1 MSRLSMKRQVVAAT
15 AIGAALLAIEGAAAL
30 GGTVQAHAR
39 AVAAPVVPTGF
50 TATLFAAAPAGL
62 THPDDITRLNGNI
75 FVSYQNNA
83 NADGTPAGAQSTVV
97 EFAADGA
104 VLNQWNLTG
113 RCDGLTADPQG
124 QQVLATI
131 NEDANSSLAVIQP
144 TADSGNQVRLLTYSP
159 DPATV
164 SGGGTDALTILD
176 GAIYVSASNPS
187 GNTVPAI
194 YRLTL
199 PRHGSTAY
207 LEPVFA
213 DNAEATQGNTGT
225 SGTTTLNLT
234 DPDSNAAVPAS
245 SPRFAHALVLDSQ
258 ADSQLVFASHPGTP
272 EQSLTLL
279 NLAGGPQ
286 VDDVRWADASG
297 GDLYVV
303 DQQANQIWVIS
314 GPFAAGAAYA
324 SVPSGSPMAG
334 TIGRVD
340 LSSGSVTPF
349 ATGLTSPKG
358 LLYVGNDDNEQRQSG
373 DE

>member
-1 MSRLSMKRQVVAAT
+1 MSRLSMKRRVVAAT
-15 AIGAALLAIEGAAAL
+15 AIGAALLVIEGAAAL
-30 GGTVQAHAR
+30 GGTVQTHAR
-39 AVAAPVVPTGF
+39 AVAGPAVPAGF

-62 THPDDITRLNGNI
+62 THPDDITRLDGNV

-83 NADGTPAGAQSTVV
+83 NADGTPAGAQSTVA
-97 EFAADGA
+97 EFGAGGA

-113 RCDGLTADPQG
+113 RCDGLTADPQA

-144 TADSGNQVRLLTYSP
+144 KADPGAQVRLLTYSP

-187 GNTVPAI
+187 GSTVPAL

-213 DNAEATQGNTGT
+213 DNAQAAQGNTGT
-225 SGTTTLNLT
+225 NGTTTLSLT

-245 SPRFAHALVLDSQ
+245 SPRFAHDLVLDSQ

-286 VDDVRWADASG
+286 VDDIRWADTSG
-297 GDLYVV
+297 GDLYAV

-314 GPFAAGAAYA
+314 GPFPAGVAYA
-324 SVPSGSPMAG
+324 SVPAGSPMAG

-340 LSSGSVTPF
+340 WSSGSVTPF
-349 ATGLTSPKG
+349 ATGLASPKG
-358 LLYVGNDDNEQRQSG
+358 LLYVGNDNEQQQESG